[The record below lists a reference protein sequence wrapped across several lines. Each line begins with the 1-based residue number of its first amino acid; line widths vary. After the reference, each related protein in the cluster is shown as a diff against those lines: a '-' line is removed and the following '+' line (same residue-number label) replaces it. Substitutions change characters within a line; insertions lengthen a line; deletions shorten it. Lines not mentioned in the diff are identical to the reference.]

1 MTIWPEKTQLRRIAG
16 QANTYAPTSI
26 LIILL
31 AILAMT
37 LKDGNTFR
45 RSALPFRTF
54 GSNSQLNVACID
66 DLLLRRA
73 ASPEAHISESKRPT
87 AEAGQSS
94 TANVFKESDFPE
106 NWWTGDEV
114 FRLERRAIFS
124 KTWLYI
130 AHISRFTKPGDYHAF
145 EICRFPLFLIQGKDG
160 IIRAFHNV
168 CRHRAYPVISMKKSG
183 SSTVIGCRYHGW
195 SYNTSGRL
203 IKAPQFECLEGFDKN
218 QNSLFEIRSA
228 VTKNGLIFVNL
239 DARGDLPE
247 LGLGGHGIGGFTN
260 QISRKSVWIDG
271 WEIEGKFNWKMAVR
285 NLYVDKNTAARVKRE
300 SSSSSSSSSILQSIF
315 GVTRT
320 DKPRSFS
327 LDAFC
332 TTLTHVSEEGS
343 IWYSVSI
350 TPIGASRS
358 NIRCDVY
365 GDLARKQ
372 VESQEISNHIKSIL
386 ESRIRE
392 FETAYEALGSP
403 GSFHK
408 LDGTHDQSAQE
419 IILSHLKSHLKLE
432 RAAGEEILP
441 TVTRSRT
448 SDRYKLANE
457 LCKELENMEQ
467 PVASNIACQMFK
479 DSLAW

>member
-1 MTIWPEKTQLRRIAG
+1 MTIWPEKTQLRRMAG
-16 QANTYAPTSI
+16 QDVKCGKLYLSRPMSGKRRCAIVQVAATNAVDIFNCRGIEHANTYVLAPI

-31 AILAMT
+31 AILAVT
-37 LKDGNTFR
+37 QKDGKTFR

-54 GSNSQLNVACID
+54 DSNSQLNLTCIE

-73 ASPEAHISESKRPT
+73 TSPEAHISESKGPT

-94 TANVFKESDFPE
+94 TANVCKESDFPE

-130 AHISRFTKPGDYHAF
+130 AHISRFAKPGDYHAF
-145 EICRFPLFLIQGKDG
+145 EICGFPLFLIQGKDG

-203 IKAPQFECLEGFDKN
+203 IKAPQFECLEGFDKT
-218 QNSLFEIRSA
+218 QNSLFEIHSA

-247 LGLGGHGIGGFTN
+247 LGLGGHGIGRFTN

-271 WEIEGKFNWKMAVR
+271 WEIGGKFNWKMAVR
-285 NLYVDKNTAARVKRE
+285 NLYVDKNTAARVKRK
-300 SSSSSSSSSILQSIF
+300 SSSSSSILQSIF

-320 DKPRSFS
+320 GKPRSFS
-327 LDAFC
+327 LDAFR
-332 TTLTHVSEEGS
+332 TTLTHLSEEGS

-350 TPIGASRS
+350 TPICASRS

-365 GDLARKQ
+365 GNLARKQ
-372 VESQEISNHIKSIL
+372 VESQEISNRIKSIL
-386 ESRIRE
+386 ESRIGE

-403 GSFHK
+403 GSVK
-408 LDGTHDQSAQE
+408 EDIDSGYSRD
-419 IILSHLKSHLKLE
+419 LKL
-432 RAAGEEILP
+432 
-441 TVTRSRT
+441 T
-448 SDRYKLANE
+448 K
-457 LCKELENMEQ
+457 
-467 PVASNIACQMFK
+467 K
-479 DSLAW
+479 DY

>member
-1 MTIWPEKTQLRRIAG
+1 MTIWPEKTQLRRMAG
-16 QANTYAPTSI
+16 QDVKCGKLYLSRPMSGKRRCAIVQVAATSTVDI
-26 LIILL
+26 FNCRGIEH
-31 AILAMT
+31 AILAVT
-37 LKDGNTFR
+37 QKDGKTFR
-45 RSALPFRTF
+45 KSALPFRTF
-54 GSNSQLNVACID
+54 DSNSQLNLTCIE

-73 ASPEAHISESKRPT
+73 TSPEAHISESKGPT

-94 TANVFKESDFPE
+94 TANVCKESDFPE

-145 EICRFPLFLIQGKDG
+145 EICGFPLFLIQGKDG

-203 IKAPQFECLEGFDKN
+203 IKAPQFECLEGFDKT
-218 QNSLFEIRSA
+218 QNSLFEIHSA

-247 LGLGGHGIGGFTN
+247 LGLGGHGIGRFTN

-285 NLYVDKNTAARVKRE
+285 NLYVDKNTAARVKRK
-300 SSSSSSSSSILQSIF
+300 SSSSSSILQSIF

-320 DKPRSFS
+320 GKPRSFS
-327 LDAFC
+327 LDAFR
-332 TTLTHVSEEGS
+332 TTLTHLSEEGS

-365 GDLARKQ
+365 GNLARKQ

-386 ESRIRE
+386 ESRIGE

-403 GSFHK
+403 GRYGIAQIDRYIF
-408 LDGTHDQSAQE
+408 LSAQRLIVPE
-419 IILSHLKSHLKLE
+419 
-432 RAAGEEILP
+432 
-441 TVTRSRT
+441 
-448 SDRYKLANE
+448 
-457 LCKELENMEQ
+457 
-467 PVASNIACQMFK
+467 
-479 DSLAW
+479 